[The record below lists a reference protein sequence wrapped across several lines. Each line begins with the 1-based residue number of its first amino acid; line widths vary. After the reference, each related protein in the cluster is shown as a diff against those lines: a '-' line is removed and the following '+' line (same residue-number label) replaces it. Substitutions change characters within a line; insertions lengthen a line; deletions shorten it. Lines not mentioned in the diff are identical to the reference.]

1 MMKRRFLTLWICFSA
16 GVLDVNARPQFPLDS
31 LSADKSG
38 RWALRFE
45 RALWLRSDNSAG
57 VGLDTML
64 SVATASVSGQTESGS
79 FHRPQQASAVH
90 AAGLEA
96 ERIQAIRKLSFYG
109 GFRFRQKWEED
120 IRWADILDPYRGTPY
135 VLADSLGGD
144 WKKQLFNLSATL
156 ATNPLFSRRVS
167 LGLAV
172 EYEVETGAR
181 QNDPRPLNYAKNL
194 RLSPGVIWSP
204 APGTRTGLSFST
216 GFFREEVEMENR
228 QPTAHRQYRLKGL
241 SIHDAPTIFSLS
253 VTRAYTGNDLAAGW
267 QFEKQFRNSIFMS
280 SLGFGHYIEDTR
292 DGITRPTL
300 GGQFK
305 SRQWNWSGVWR
316 RDHTSG
322 YGELS
327 FHVLQKKGDGRE
339 YHQVYDPAGALWVT
353 AFEGI
358 FYKTEFTNAGLGYT
372 ITGYTA
378 DRQSV
383 DWKLSASGC
392 FSDMSSRYLYN
403 QLSSQ
408 QISSAEAEVRAEKLV
423 AGRRRQTVRIFLSGL
438 YRANISEEL
447 VYPSRGTNARAANEL
462 LYPDHAWL
470 SADMVGGGASL
481 RYSFFPAT
489 YTGTQ
494 FYLSGS
500 GTFTRGIPS
509 SETYYQ
515 SALRTS
521 LRVALG
527 IFY

>member
-1 MMKRRFLTLWICFSA
+1 MKRRILATWICLAA
-16 GVLDVNARPQFPLDS
+16 GIHHMIACPQLLPDS

-38 RWALRFE
+38 RWALRSA
-45 RALWLRSDNSAG
+45 RALWLQSGNSAG
-57 VGLDTML
+57 IGLDTTL
-64 SVATASVSGQTESGS
+64 SVASASVSGRAESGP
-79 FHRPQQASAVH
+79 FHRPQQASAVR
-90 AAGLEA
+90 AVELEA

-109 GFRFRQKWEED
+109 GFKFRQKSEEN

-144 WKKQLFNLSATL
+144 WKKQLFNLSAAL

-194 RLSPGVIWSP
+194 RLSPGITWSP
-204 APGTRTGLSFST
+204 APGTRTGLSFSA
-216 GFFREEVEMENR
+216 GFFREEAEMENR

-253 VTRAYTGNDLAAGW
+253 VTRAYTGKDLAAAW
-267 QFEKQFRNSIFMS
+267 QFEKQFRSSTFMS
-280 SLGFGHYIEDTR
+280 SLGFGYYVEDTQ

-305 SRQWNWSGVWR
+305 STKWNWSGVWR
-316 RDHTSG
+316 HDRRSG
-322 YGELS
+322 YRELS
-327 FHVLQKKGDGRE
+327 LHALLKKGDGRE
-339 YHQVYDPAGALWVT
+339 YHQVYDPVSTLWVT
-353 AFEGI
+353 TFEGI
-358 FYKTEFTNAGLGYT
+358 FYKSGLTNAGLGYA

-378 DRQSV
+378 DKQSV
-383 DWKLSASGC
+383 SWKLSASAD
-392 FSDMSSRYLYN
+392 FSETSARYLYN

-408 QISSAEAEVRAEKLV
+408 QITAAETRVSAEKLL
-423 AGRRRQTVRIFLSGL
+423 ADRKRQTVRVFFSGF
-438 YRANISEEL
+438 YRANLREEL
-447 VYPSRGTNARAANEL
+447 VYSSRGTNARAAGEL

-470 SADMVGGGASL
+470 SADMAGADACL
-481 RYSFFPAT
+481 RYSFFPAV
-489 YTGTQ
+489 YAGTQ

-500 GTFTRGIPS
+500 GTFARGIPS
-509 SETYYQ
+509 SETYYP
-515 SALRTS
+515 SASRTS
-521 LRVALG
+521 FRVALG